1 MRSLKEQNPI
11 LILLAIIGI
20 CAILYGG
27 WTFYRQRLSEQQENA
42 IRYGSPP
49 AGVSGLNKPSTQ
61 PPPQ

>member
-11 LILLAIIGI
+11 LIVLAVIGI

-27 WTFYRQRLSEQQENA
+27 WTFYHQRLAQQQENA
-42 IRYGSPP
+42 IRYGPPP
-49 AGVSGLNKPSTQ
+49 AGVSGLNKPSSQ